1 MSDPEKNL
9 LPQLRDDFAIEAQES
24 ASRAGQYN
32 FRFLTD
38 DPNLMG
44 QHFNEFRQNT
54 AWNHS
59 NSHIRQRPVGGDTQI
74 IDGPHDYAYNKLLSA
89 HNNPAPVVSR
99 SQNHFAP
106 QAHQNTMPQQP
117 LRKPMNTGTP
127 QGNHGFGYQQMNQ
140 AKRSYAGPD
149 HGYHQDAP
157 RAPQQYQ
164 QHSWGQAAGSYS
176 SFSRQSMSGYPD
188 YMDHGNYSAQSAPLH
203 HHGMYQQQ
211 YSGYPEYPQYQQ
223 QPPQGRF
230 PVQAPRTQRLPSKYH
245 PSFSPQQVPPQEEQY
260 YEEEQQSEILEAQH
274 AYGGS
279 EYCAGAWDPDQD
291 GDLTTSAGSDKK
303 KLVAELKIKSMIE
316 QRLSK
321 VVHVKGLES
330 EDITADMVSSLFANF
345 GNIKQLLFLKKKH
358 TALVEYL
365 DQDSAS
371 FAREMLNNLTFFG
384 SQLKVSYS
392 TYMSIEENLQ
402 SSNNPDKFREVFT
415 PNPKSYRFKDYKKI
429 SINPPSKVLHLS
441 NISKES
447 YNEKDIS
454 DIFSRFGQIRKVKL
468 LNGSD
473 AEKCMA
479 LIEFASLESALAAI
493 STLHNKIFFS
503 R

>member
-1 MSDPEKNL
+1 
-9 LPQLRDDFAIEAQES
+9 
-24 ASRAGQYN
+24 
-32 FRFLTD
+32 
-38 DPNLMG
+38 
-44 QHFNEFRQNT
+44 
-54 AWNHS
+54 
-59 NSHIRQRPVGGDTQI
+59 
-74 IDGPHDYAYNKLLSA
+74 
-89 HNNPAPVVSR
+89 
-99 SQNHFAP
+99 
-106 QAHQNTMPQQP
+106 
-117 LRKPMNTGTP
+117 MNAGTP
-127 QGNHGFGYQQMNQ
+127 HEGQNFGYQQISQ
-140 AKRSYAGPD
+140 PKRSYAGPD
-149 HGYHQDAP
+149 HGYQYDAP

-176 SFSRQSMSGYPD
+176 TFSRHSMSGYPD
-188 YMDHGNYSAQSAPLH
+188 YVDQGNYSAQSAPLH
-203 HHGMYQQQ
+203 QQRMYQQQ
-211 YSGYPEYPQYQQ
+211 HAGYPDYQPYQQ
-223 QPPQGRF
+223 QPQGRF
-230 PVQAPRTQRLPSKYH
+230 PAQQSRPQRLASKYY
-245 PSFSPQQVPPQEEQY
+245 PGFEPNQAAAPQEHY
-260 YEEEQQSEILEAQH
+260 YEEEQQSHILESQN

-303 KLVAELKIKSMIE
+303 KIVAELKIKSMID

-330 EDITADMVSSLFANF
+330 EDISADMVSSLFANF

-468 LNGSD
+468 LNGAD